1 MKHSNLGLQERT
13 LKQLLDFRS
22 EGDLIGWPVQTA
34 RRSKDF
40 QLWGKESTEYGL
52 EIH

>member
-34 RRSKDF
+34 RRSKGF